1 MGGRGTRRAAAWRC
15 RDRRLEFGHVS
26 DIEYPENL
34 LELARNSWQEI
45 QRGELT
51 VDTAH
56 AVHAAVGAYA
66 AEAGLPRYDVE
77 MGLKRAVRHPAE
89 A

>member
-1 MGGRGTRRAAAWRC
+1 M
-15 RDRRLEFGHVS
+15 S

-45 QRGELT
+45 QERRLT
-51 VDTAH
+51 VDTAL
-56 AVHAAVGAYA
+56 AVHQGIAAYVARDDVDA
-66 AEAGLPRYDVE
+66 TRLDVE